1 MAKLIWSL
9 QNGQLPDWA
18 ATVGPSTLIIIDEA
32 GMADTLSLDAAVRFA
47 LDRGA
52 SVRLIGDDQQ
62 LAAIGAGGV
71 FATSNMFTAPCSSP
85 SFTASRTRPK
95 PKHPLRSATAT
106 GTP

>member
-18 ATVGPSTLIIIDEA
+18 ATVGPSTLIIVDEA

-52 SVRLIGDDQQ
+52 ECPADW
-62 LAAIGAGGV
+62 
-71 FATSNMFTAPCSSP
+71 
-85 SFTASRTRPK
+85 
-95 PKHPLRSATAT
+95 
-106 GTP
+106 